1 MYQEPMHSNFKGRS
15 MQEHERQQLD
25 QPYPEGLRVGSDAA
39 FGVGNNPISH
49 SSHHGSDSLAVIEEV
64 IHRAYLNK
72 LVGEEGLRIVECIP
86 EEEITDERLAELT
99 GISLNTVRRTLYLLY
114 EHRLAI
120 YRRKRDPDSGWLTY
134 LWQLCPENFDKA
146 LQSEAKR
153 LLRKLEERLAYEKEN
168 IFYACTEGCARF
180 IFDEA
185 SDANFVCPFC
195 QGSLEYMENAKVV
208 EAIERQ
214 ITDLKACV

>member
-1 MYQEPMHSNFKGRS
+1 
-15 MQEHERQQLD
+15 LD
-25 QPYPEGLRVGSDAA
+25 TSAESSGSDLLT
-39 FGVGNNPISH
+39 V
-49 SSHHGSDSLAVIEEV
+49 VEET
-64 IHRAYLNK
+64 IHRAYLLK
-72 LVGEEGLRIVECIP
+72 LVGDEGVQIVDSIP
-86 EEEITDERLAELT
+86 GEEITDEHLAEMT

-134 LWQLCPENFDKA
+134 LWQLCPDNFDKA
-146 LQSEAKR
+146 LESEAKR
-153 LLRKLEERLAYEKEN
+153 LIRKLDERLAYEKNN
-168 IFYACTEGCARF
+168 IFYACIEGCARF

-185 SDANFVCPFC
+185 SDADFVCPFC

-214 ITDLKACV
+214 IKELCNCI

>member
-1 MYQEPMHSNFKGRS
+1 

-25 QPYPEGLRVGSDAA
+25 QPYPEGPRVGSDAA
-39 FGVGNNPISH
+39 LGVGNNPISH

-72 LVGEEGLRIVECIP
+72 LVGEEGLRIVEGIP

>member
-1 MYQEPMHSNFKGRS
+1 M
-15 MQEHERQQLD
+15 
-25 QPYPEGLRVGSDAA
+25 
-39 FGVGNNPISH
+39 
-49 SSHHGSDSLAVIEEV
+49 AVIEEV
-64 IHRAYLNK
+64 IQRAYLNK

-86 EEEITDERLAELT
+86 GEEITDERLAELT

-146 LQSEAKR
+146 LESEAKR
-153 LLRKLEERLAYEKEN
+153 LLRKLDERLVYEKEN

-185 SDANFVCPFC
+185 SEANFVCPFC
-195 QGSLEYMENAKVV
+195 QGSLEFMENAKVV
-208 EAIERQ
+208 ETIEKQ
-214 ITDLKACV
+214 MKELKACI

>member
-1 MYQEPMHSNFKGRS
+1 

-49 SSHHGSDSLAVIEEV
+49 SSYHGSDSLAVIEEV

-72 LVGEEGLRIVECIP
+72 LVGEEGLRIVECNP

>member
-1 MYQEPMHSNFKGRS
+1 MTIV
-15 MQEHERQQLD
+15 
-25 QPYPEGLRVGSDAA
+25 EGT
-39 FGVGNNPISH
+39 
-49 SSHHGSDSLAVIEEV
+49 
-64 IHRAYLNK
+64 IHKAYIMK
-72 LVGEEGLRIVECIP
+72 LVGDEGVRIVENIP
-86 EEEITDERLAELT
+86 EDEITDEHLAELT

-146 LQSEAKR
+146 LESEAKR
-153 LLRKLEERLAYEKEN
+153 LLRNLEERLTYEKNN

-185 SDANFVCPFC
+185 SEANFICPFC

-208 EAIERQ
+208 ETIERQ
-214 ITDLKACV
+214 KKELIHSL